1 MFLPNP
7 TPAIQAK
14 VQDTAIS
21 VPVFASVDAL
31 VFGSSTAAVAAALR
45 LSGAGQSVVAVSARS
60 YFGSET
66 AGALRLS
73 AEDLAGDSPLLRS
86 ICSAETSALT
96 PGRFKRAL
104 DEALFEAKVDFF
116 FQSRPVAPILDEDGA
131 FAGAVFASRT
141 ALFAVRA
148 KVAIDASE
156 HALLLQVCGY
166 QPTQNVR
173 PAGEASW
180 TVMAAEAP
188 AAEGWREVGPAYDL
202 PTRKAGESQRLSLF
216 RKTLAPDGQS
226 GQVEQVRADTLLR
239 TEHAFSGIRLAADF
253 IFGVPSDAYA
263 VANEPLAT
271 SLETLPEAAWM
282 PAPGV
287 FLAGPLLPLTTEAAE
302 TFARPA
308 ARIACGEYAADAAL
322 RRLQEPSLPE
332 PIKAPKAAETNW
344 KVAETFARPSRTATF
359 VEIRLPAPAAET
371 TIDVLVA
378 GGGTGGA
385 SAAIGA
391 ARAGACTVVA
401 ELQYGLGGVGTF
413 GLIANYWFGNRVG
426 FTREIDEAVAAF
438 GGAHAPNKNGHSWH
452 PEDKS
457 NWLLRALH
465 QAGGDAWLGSF
476 PVAVTMEGDRI
487 TQALVSTPR
496 GLIGVLCRALVD
508 ATGNCD
514 VAAAAGAPC
523 RVIGA
528 EHVAVQGS
536 GLSPR
541 NPNIHYRN
549 SDHTFIDDSDIEGV
563 THAFATARAKFRDE
577 FDTAPL
583 IGTRERRQI
592 HGDIELSPLDFLAGR
607 TFPDTVFTA
616 ESNFDTHG
624 FTVHPVFQ
632 LVPPHKK
639 PLRAHV
645 PFRCMLPQ
653 GLSNTIVTGL
663 GMSAHRDALPAIRMQ
678 PDVQNQGYAAGLAAA
693 TLRLDPAETT
703 RSLDIR
709 ALQQQLIQVGILEED
724 VARHEDSFPL
734 GMEAVRAAVRT
745 HPLDLLACAVIVG
758 HAEQAIPLLLEKWRG
773 AEGEAQA
780 EAALVLGMLGVAEVA
795 PELAARVDAQAWDEG
810 WNYTGMGQFGRSSSP
825 LDDAILALAATGDAA
840 TAEPVLLRKIDSLPA
855 DPAFSHCRALA
866 EATANLRSRE
876 LAAALARLLQAPG
889 IGGHARVESRPVVA
903 GANPDPVE
911 TTARNEGL
919 RELCLARGCF
929 VAGDPTG
936 VARRV
941 LQSYAADLRGHFARH
956 AQAVLA
962 TTPTP

>member
-7 TPAIQAK
+7 TPAIQSIE
-14 VQDTAIS
+14 QGTAIS

-31 VFGSSTAAVAAALR
+31 VFGASSAAVAAALR
-45 LSGAGQSVVAVSARS
+45 LRGAGHSAVAVSARS

-66 AGALRLS
+66 AGALRLTR
-73 AEDLAGDSPLLRS
+73 EDIAGDAPLLKS
-86 ICSAETSALT
+86 IAAADTDALT

-104 DEALFEAKVDFF
+104 DEALFGANVDFF

-166 QPTQNVR
+166 QAAQNVR
-173 PAGEASW
+173 EEGGASW

-188 AAEGWREVGPAYDL
+188 AAEGWREVGPAFDL
-202 PTRKAGESQRLSLF
+202 PARKAGETQRLSLF
-216 RKTLAPDGQS
+216 RKTFAPSGQS
-226 GQVEQVRADTLLR
+226 RPVDQVRADTLLR

-253 IFGVPSDAYA
+253 IFGVPSAAYTQA
-263 VANEPLAT
+263 DKPLAT
-271 SLETLPEAAWM
+271 SLESLPEAAWM
-282 PAPGV
+282 PAPGI
-287 FLAGPLLPLTTEAAE
+287 FLAGPLLPLTSEAAE
-302 TFARPA
+302 GFASPA
-308 ARIACGEYAADAAL
+308 TRIACGELAADAAR
-322 RRLQEPSLPE
+322 RRLQEPPHPE
-332 PIKAPKAAETNW
+332 ALRAPKPSEANW
-344 KVAETFARPSRTATF
+344 KVAETFARPSRSANF
-359 VEIRLPAPAAET
+359 VDIHLPAAAAET
-371 TIDVLVA
+371 AIDVLVA

-385 SAAIGA
+385 SAAIGS
-391 ARAGACTVVA
+391 ARAGARTVVA

-426 FTREIDEAVAAF
+426 FTREMDEGVAAF
-438 GGAHAPNKNGHSWH
+438 GGAQAPHKHGHSWH

-457 NWLLRALH
+457 NWLLRTLH
-465 QAGGDAWLGSF
+465 AAGGDAWLGSF
-476 PVAVTMEGDRI
+476 PVAVNMEGDRI
-487 TQALVSTPR
+487 TGALVSTPR
-496 GLIGVLCRALVD
+496 GLIGVRCRAVVD

-528 EHVAVQGS
+528 DHVAVQGS

-693 TLRLDPAETT
+693 TLRLDPRQST
-703 RSLDIR
+703 RQLNIR
-709 ALQQQLIQVGILEED
+709 ALQKQLIQVGILEED

-734 GMEAVRAAVRT
+734 GMDAVSAAVGT

-758 HAEQAIPLLLEKWRG
+758 HADQAIPLLLEKWRG
-773 AEGEAQA
+773 AEGEVRA
-780 EAALVLGMLGVAEVA
+780 EAALVLGMLGVSEVA

-825 LDDAILALAATGDAA
+825 LDDAILALAATGDAQI
-840 TAEPVLLRKIDSLPA
+840 AEPVLLRKIDSLPA

-866 EATANLRSRE
+866 EATARLRSTE
-876 LAAALARLLQAPG
+876 LATALARLLESPG
-889 IGGHARVESRPVVA
+889 ISGHARIESRTVVT

-919 RELCLARGCF
+919 RELGLARGCF
-929 VAGDPTG
+929 LAGDPTG
-936 VARRV
+936 AARRV

-962 TTPTP
+962 TPPNP